1 MDKNDQLDN
10 LFPISEEATT
20 ERIVGKKQW
29 WKKWWVITI
38 FLVIALIIIFLL
50 VVFLFAWWNVK
61 QGNIP
66 LEIREQLLGSNKFT
80 ALNEGGNAVKSEDIN
95 WELIYT
101 SDDPSLGSPDAP
113 IKIVEFSDFQCP
125 FCREAFPIIKELLKK
140 YSDQV
145 YFIYRD
151 FPIDAIHPQARLA
164 AEAGECAQD
173 QGLFW
178 PLHDKMFVNQDKLGL
193 SSILQYAR
201 EVGLNMDKFAD
212 CLTKERY
219 AKEVEQDL
227 QDGILAGVGGTPTFF
242 VNGNKIEG
250 VITLPVWKK
259 IINSLIANKSQ
270 IK

>member
-1 MDKNDQLDN
+1 MNKEDQLDN
-10 LFPISEEATT
+10 LFPTSAEATPA
-20 ERIVGKKQW
+20 RMVRKKRW

-50 VVFLFAWWNVK
+50 VVFLSAWWNVR

-66 LEIREQLLGSNKFT
+66 PEIREQLLRNGKFT
-80 ALNEGGNAVKSEDIN
+80 TLKDSDDLTQSKDVN
-95 WELIYT
+95 WELLYT
-101 SDDPSLGSPDAP
+101 KDDPALGNPDAS

-178 PLHDKMFVNQDKLGL
+178 PLHDKMFANQDKLGL
-193 SSILQYAR
+193 SNILQYAR
-201 EVGLNMDKFAD
+201 EVGVDMDKFAD

-227 QDGILAGVGGTPTFF
+227 QDGILVGVDGTPTFF

-250 VITLPVWKK
+250 VIPLSVWEK
-259 IINSLIANKSQ
+259 IINSLITNKGQ